1 MRSRER
7 SPRLRNVGVLGA
19 AMGLL
24 LMADAARS
32 QVIEIQPD
40 GGSAVYAGPVRSVD
54 GRREALAEG
63 RGRTRPHAAGFRI
76 ASRDQTLADAMRETA
91 DRRQVSAELIEAVAW
106 AESRFNQA
114 AVSPKGARGVMQLM
128 PGTAQTLGVDARD
141 ERGNVDGGGAYLAA
155 LLQRYDG
162 DIILTLAAYNAGPEA
177 VRKYGGV
184 PPYPET
190 RAYVAAVLDHLA
202 GAAARAG
209 QVRGQ

>member
-1 MRSRER
+1 
-7 SPRLRNVGVLGA
+7 LTICVGVLGA
-19 AMGLL
+19 AIGLL
-24 LMADAARS
+24 SLAGTANS

-40 GGSAVYAGPVRSVD
+40 GGSAVYSGPVRSVD
-54 GRREALAEG
+54 GRREALTEG
-63 RGRTRPHAAGFRI
+63 RGGAAGRGTAFHL
-76 ASRDQTLADAMRETA
+76 AARDQTLADAMRETA
-91 DRRQVSAELIEAVAW
+91 DRRQVSAQLIEAVAW

-155 LLQRYDG
+155 LLKQYDG
-162 DIILTLAAYNAGPEA
+162 DIILTLAAYNAGPDA
-177 VRKYGGV
+177 VRKWGGV

-202 GAAARAG
+202 GAASRPG
-209 QVRGQ
+209 PRRGE